1 MKKALFISVI
11 LLSAVYLRA
20 QAQDSLAVMR
30 LEIETM
36 KLEIERMKLDMASMN
51 IEADAKAERTARL
64 DRIVSKLPTISGFV
78 NLRYQWNGQTEANS
92 FDVRRARLDVK
103 GDIGTKVGYRLQV
116 EFAGTPRILDAYVTW
131 KMCEWVGMQA
141 GQFKVPFS
149 LENPYSPVNL
159 ETMDNSLVIMALAG
173 YADVANIAANGRDI
187 GLGFNGNF
195 LKRDGFSIINW
206 ALGVF
211 DGAGIN
217 RVDNNKQKDFSG
229 ILTINPIKNLSLAA
243 YHYNGWG
250 FRELNGEIPAGN
262 FRRIRSGGG
271 VKYDD
276 GRWLARSEYIWGKT
290 GGLHSQGA
298 YVVAGW
304 FAVPQK
310 VQIAAKYDYFQRD
323 LTNSDT
329 RWNYYTA
336 GVTYVPIKYCKLQLN
351 YSYRTSPG
359 FDSYHYVGAQVFGIF

>member
-1 MKKALFISVI
+1 MKKALCISAI
-11 LLSAVYLRA
+11 LLSALYTRA
-20 QAQDSLAVMR
+20 QAQDMAAATEPDQTAERVS
-30 LEIETM
+30 
-36 KLEIERMKLDMASMN
+36 KLEK
-51 IEADAKAERTARL
+51 
-64 DRIVSKLPTISGFV
+64 IVSKLPSISGFV
-78 NLRYQWNGQTEANS
+78 NLRYQYNGQTETNS

-103 GDIGTKVGYRLQV
+103 GNIGSKVGYRLQV
-116 EFAGTPRILDAYVTW
+116 DFAGTPRILDAYVTW
-131 KMCEWVGMQA
+131 KICDYAGMQV

-149 LENPYSPVNL
+149 LENPYSPTAL
-159 ETMDNSLVIMALAG
+159 ETMDNSLVVTALAG
-173 YADVANIAANGRDI
+173 YADVANISANGRDI

-206 ALGVF
+206 SVGVF
-211 DGAGIN
+211 NGAGIN
-217 RVDNNKQKDFSG
+217 RMDNNKQKDFSG

-250 FRELNGEIPAGN
+250 YRTVGDEGEN

-271 VKYDD
+271 AKYDD

-298 YVVAGW
+298 Y
-304 FAVPQK
+304 AVLGYFICGK
-310 VQIAAKYDYFQRD
+310 VQPVLKYDYWQRD
-323 LTNSDT
+323 ITSNDT

-336 GVTYVPIKYCKLQLN
+336 GITYVPIKYCRVQFN

-359 FDSYHYVGAQVFGIF
+359 NDSYHYAGAQVFGIF